1 MGGNASAMREE
12 NGQTDRTG
20 RKSMVTQINTLLSK
34 IKKKKKKEEGKKSSI
49 SEYTRPNLDVDALQ

>member
-34 IKKKKKKEEGKKSSI
+34 IKKKKKKEGKKSSI

>member
-34 IKKKKKKEEGKKSSI
+34 IKKKKKEEGKKKQHLRIHTSK
-49 SEYTRPNLDVDALQ
+49 P

>member
-34 IKKKKKKEEGKKSSI
+34 IKKKKKEEGKKSSI